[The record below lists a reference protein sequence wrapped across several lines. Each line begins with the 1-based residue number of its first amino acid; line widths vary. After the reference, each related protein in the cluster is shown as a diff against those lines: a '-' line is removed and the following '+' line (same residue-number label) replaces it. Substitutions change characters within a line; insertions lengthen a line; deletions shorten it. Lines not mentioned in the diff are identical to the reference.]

1 MTKID
6 IFSGFLGAGKT
17 TLIRKLISEA
27 FKGEKLVLIENEFG
41 EIAIDGGFLQDAGI
55 EITEMSQ
62 GCICCSL
69 VGDFGKALRQVLETY
84 HPDRILIEPSGVGK
98 LSDVIRAV
106 QNLHMEDVTLNS
118 FTTVADANKCKMY
131 MKNFGEFYNDQIEHA
146 NSIILSRTDGIKP
159 EKLEACVALLRE
171 HNQNATI
178 ITTPWDQLTGA
189 QILETME
196 HKNTLEEELKL
207 LAEETEHEHHHHHD
221 HDHDEHDE
229 HCTCGCHDHH
239 DDDEDE
245 HEHEHHHHDHDEHD
259 EHCTCGCHDH
269 HDDDDEHEHHHHD
282 HDEHDEHCTCGC
294 HDHDHDH
301 DEHDHEH
308 HHHHHADEVFTSW
321 GTETTRKFTKGEIE
335 HILEELDNSEKYGM
349 ILRAKGIVAGRDG
362 EWIHFDYVPEETS
375 VRNGSAGVI
384 GRLCVIGSHI
394 NEAAIEA
401 LFA

>member
-69 VGDFGKALRQVLETY
+69 VGDFGKALHQVLETY

-221 HDHDEHDE
+221 EHDE

-239 DDDEDE
+239 DDDED
-245 HEHEHHHHDHDEHD
+245 EHEHHHHDHDEHD

-269 HDDDDEHEHHHHD
+269 HDDDEDEHEHHHHD

-308 HHHHHADEVFTSW
+308 HHHHHHADEVFTSW
-321 GTETTRKFTKGEIE
+321 GTETTRKFTKDEIE

>member
-41 EIAIDGGFLQDAGI
+41 KIAIDGGFLQDAGI

-229 HCTCGCHDHH
+229 HCTCGCHDH
-239 DDDEDE
+239 
-245 HEHEHHHHDHDEHD
+245 
-259 EHCTCGCHDH
+259 
-269 HDDDDEHEHHHHD
+269 
-282 HDEHDEHCTCGC
+282 
-294 HDHDHDH
+294 DHDH
-301 DEHDHEH
+301 DEHDHDH

-321 GTETTRKFTKGEIE
+321 APRDPQVHEDEIE

-349 ILRAKGIVAGRDG
+349 ILRAKASSQAGTASGSTSTTCRRRPLCATAAPVSSAAVRHRFSHQRGRDR
-362 EWIHFDYVPEETS
+362 S
-375 VRNGSAGVI
+375 AVRVMRAEPYRKAEYGWMICRFTCLRAFSNQA
-384 GRLCVIGSHI
+384 RPL
-394 NEAAIEA
+394 
-401 LFA
+401 L